1 MVLIQTQKN
10 NTMSDLRTNVDQL
23 NQMILEGKILDA
35 FDKFYADDVVMQDNN
50 YPAREGKALNRQ
62 YEEAFVGGLTEFR
75 GAKVVN
81 TLISDDLAVV
91 EWWFDY
97 THKDYGVRNY
107 TQLAVQR
114 WKNGQIV
121 EEKFYYNN

>member
-1 MVLIQTQKN
+1 
-10 NTMSDLRTNVDQL
+10 MSDLRTNVDQL
-23 NQMILEGKILDA
+23 NQMILEGKILEA

-50 YPAREGKALNRQ
+50 YPAREGKAVNRQ

-81 TLISDDLAVV
+81 TLISDGLAVV

-114 WKNGQIV
+114 WKTGQIV